1 MTQVTGIL
9 IDELGTVLANTTCAV
24 VAIDQVVGQ
33 DGGGRVSRGSIV
45 VTDGAGEFD
54 ADIKPGRYDLVVEV
68 SAPAD
73 ANVKFRRIGRMTVH
87 GDTMT
92 LEDALDR
99 NAEPVTPSV
108 LQDALAAAQAAADS
122 ATAAADSATAAAGSA
137 STATTQAGIATTQAG
152 IATSAAGEASNSAAS
167 ALGSANSSAISANN
181 SLQSASQAEG
191 FRDQAE
197 TFKDGAETAAAAAGA
212 AAGLPSLAGKNG
224 YVLSVSQDGT
234 TVEWAPPQ
242 MGAAESFVLSM

>member
-1 MTQVTGIL
+1 M
-9 IDELGTVLANTTCAV
+9 
-24 VAIDQVVGQ
+24 
-33 DGGGRVSRGSIV
+33 SI
-45 VTDGAGEFD
+45 T
-54 ADIKPGRYDLVVEV
+54 PLPP
-68 SAPAD
+68 APARTD
-73 ANVKFRRIGRMTVH
+73 PATFSDRA
-87 GDTMT
+87 DTFVG
-92 LEDALDR
+92 ALP
-99 NAEPVTPSV
+99 AFVT
-108 LQDALAAAQAAADS
+108 QTNALAADVTTKQGQAAAS
-122 ATAAADSATAAAGSA
+122 ATASL
-137 STATTQAGIATTQAG
+137 
-152 IATSAAGEASNSAAS
+152 N
-167 ALGSANSSAISANN
+167 SANSSAINANN